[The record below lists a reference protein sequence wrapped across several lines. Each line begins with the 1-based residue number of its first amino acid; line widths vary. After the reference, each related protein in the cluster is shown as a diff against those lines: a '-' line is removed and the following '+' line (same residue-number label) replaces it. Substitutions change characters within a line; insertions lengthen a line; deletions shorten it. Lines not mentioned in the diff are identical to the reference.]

1 MYACHSIPYERLP
14 GYFIAFDLY
23 DQYEGKFWSRRRL
36 EEVLSTTQIP
46 IVPLMEHKTFKTAA
60 ELKAL
65 VQRQSQFHD
74 GRVEGAYC
82 RIMDDKNEWLAGRAK
97 IVRTDFL
104 AGNEHW
110 TRGGIRPNQ
119 LA

>member
-1 MYACHSIPYERLP
+1 
-14 GYFIAFDLY
+14 
-23 DQYEGKFWSRRRL
+23 
-36 EEVLSTTQIP
+36 
-46 IVPLMEHKTFKTAA
+46 MEHTTFKTAA

-65 VQRQSQFHD
+65 AQCQSQFYD
-74 GRVEGAYC
+74 GRVEGVYC
-82 RIMDDKNEWLAGRAK
+82 RLMDDKNEWLEGRAK

-110 TRGGIRPNQ
+110 TKGDIRPNQ